1 MGSKLITNHVLKHGA
16 KIGHATI
23 VSNRLEGKGYGVPG
37 YSLSPAFLTIHNVGD
52 DNDGDNVSGKNY
64 YDAMHSANIEGW
76 RQAGYHLVID
86 YNKVYQCVAFNKV
99 TWHAGD
105 GKYGKGNRNSI
116 GIEHCQYTDKEKQRK
131 VWENS
136 IALCKE
142 LMKEYNIDIS
152 NIVQH
157 YYWTKKD
164 CPYLLRHGRFG
175 FTWKWY
181 KDKIKKKDTIEFS
194 PYLVRISATSLNIRK
209 GPSTSYEKVGSVA
222 KGGVFTI
229 VEENDNKTWGKL
241 KSGVG
246 WICITDTYVSKI

>member
-16 KIGHATI
+16 RIGHATI

-37 YSLSPAFLTIHNVGD
+37 YSLSPTFITIHNVGD
-52 DNDGDNVSGKNY
+52 DNDGDNVSGKKY
-64 YDAMHSANIEGW
+64 YDAMHGANIEGW

-86 YNKVYQCVAFNKV
+86 YNKVYQCVAFDKV

-116 GIEHCQYTDKEKQRK
+116 GIEHCQYTDKEKQRM

-136 IALCKE
+136 VAVCKE
-142 LMKEYNIDIS
+142 LMKEYLIDLDH
-152 NIVQH
+152 IVQH

-175 FTWKWY
+175 FTWRWY
-181 KDKIKKKDTIEFS
+181 KNLFSESEKPKVPFLVKIKSDK
-194 PYLVRISATSLNIRK
+194 LNVRT
-209 GPSTSYEKVGSVA
+209 GPGTSYPKVMQLD
-222 KGGVFTI
+222 KDDIYTI
-229 VEENDNKTWGKL
+229 VDINKKCTWGKL

-246 WICITDTYVSKI
+246 WICITDNYVTPL